1 MTNEREKQLFDELLS
16 IDIIQDCSNK
26 LKVEIIKKQ
35 RWPISI
41 EICGLQ
47 TQQGQLMRQIEDYS
61 DTFDGRFRVLELNS
75 TIGSFFLDKKN
86 NPIIKSKQLLLIHG
100 TIEDGRLNISQK

>member
-35 RWPISI
+35 R
-41 EICGLQ
+41 
-47 TQQGQLMRQIEDYS
+47 
-61 DTFDGRFRVLELNS
+61 
-75 TIGSFFLDKKN
+75 
-86 NPIIKSKQLLLIHG
+86 
-100 TIEDGRLNISQK
+100 